1 MSPTPATANARL
13 WHQTRVDYTEQAM
26 ALKGAAVAV
35 FFTSVL
41 LATGPHRVTAITK
54 AEKQQY
60 K

>member
-1 MSPTPATANARL
+1 MSPTANGRI

-26 ALKGAAVAV
+26 ALKGAALAV
-35 FFTSVL
+35 FLTTVL
-41 LATGPHRVTAITK
+41 LATGPRRVTAITK